1 MNDGAMSEAP
11 EPSERAED
19 AARRVR
25 GLFVGAS
32 AVALVALL
40 LVLVAHGSSSAGSS
54 SRALRLMPSIGAELI
69 GTELSATQ
77 AGWTLEGP
85 DGATTLA
92 AALPRDTLVFLNFWA
107 TWCAPCREELPSMF
121 RLRQELADR
130 RFMMVAVSYDESWDD
145 IRQAFQRWF
154 QRTPTR
160 QQLEV
165 LRDPILD
172 DGKTLRDT
180 FGTTKIPDT
189 YVILN
194 GRILARF
201 VNARDWTDPNIVS
214 YFRTLAPAL

>member
-1 MNDGAMSEAP
+1 
-11 EPSERAED
+11 
-19 AARRVR
+19 
-25 GLFVGAS
+25 
-32 AVALVALL
+32 
-40 LVLVAHGSSSAGSS
+40 
-54 SRALRLMPSIGAELI
+54 MPSIGAELI
-69 GTELSATQ
+69 GTDLSADQ

-85 DGATTLA
+85 DGVKSLA

-107 TWCAPCREELPSMF
+107 TWCGPCREELPSMF

-130 RFMMVAVSYDESWDD
+130 RFKMVAVSYDESWDD

-154 QRTPTR
+154 QRTPTPE
-160 QQLEV
+160 QLEV
-165 LRDPILD
+165 LRDPNLD
-172 DGKTLRDT
+172 DGKTLRET

-189 YVILN
+189 YVLLN